1 MALHTVDT
9 ERGRAFG
16 RGSPVRDYWLERCHG
31 FEAVGA
37 DGRRL
42 GRVRRFE
49 NPHGDAF
56 LRLGGLR
63 PRVVPVSAVEMV
75 WPAASVLLIA
85 DPDTPNETE
94 AQTPNLPVID
104 RGLPEGATQS
114 VTSFDRA
121 PGRAIEQNPAGS
133 TSRPRWEDETLPW
146 WELVQEN
153 GATDQASKAPRVPF
167 LLEAWWTATGRFVSG
182 GGRAVR
188 EVSRELFRRT
198 SDHSQKLAALLLR
211 RVRNGWHL
219 TCVGRRAVGKW
230 CRAAYAFGANRVR
243 RARLVLARVL
253 LRVAVW
259 VAGDRGSLDPQAGLS
274 EPSDTPN

>member
-1 MALHTVDT
+1 MALHTVHT
-9 ERGRAFG
+9 EQGRAFG

-49 NPHGDAF
+49 DPHGDAF
-56 LRLGGLR
+56 LRVGGLR
-63 PRVVPVSAVEMV
+63 SRVVPVSAVEIV

-85 DPDTPNETE
+85 DRGTPNERE
-94 AQTPNLPVID
+94 AQAPNLPVID
-104 RGLPEGATQS
+104 RGPRKGAPQS

-121 PGRAIEQNPAGS
+121 AGRATDTNLARS

-153 GATDQASKAPRVPF
+153 GATDQASKAPHAPF
-167 LLEAWWTATGRFVSG
+167 LPEAWWTATRRFVPG

-188 EVSRELFRRT
+188 EVSRELFQWT
-198 SDHSQKLAALLLR
+198 SDHSQKLAALLHG
-211 RVRNGWHL
+211 RVRNGLHL
-219 TCVGRRAVGKW
+219 TCAGRRAVGKW
-230 CRAAYAFGANRVR
+230 CRAAYAFGAKRVG

-253 LRVAVW
+253 LRLAVW
-259 VAGDRGSLDPQAGLS
+259 VAGDRGSFDPQARPS
-274 EPSDTPN
+274 EPADTPN